1 MYSLDLANR
10 GLVVGV
16 NSEKV
21 GEGSKRDE
29 SWESFFRG
37 IFLSIYRRIK
47 VGGGEKEGL
56 PSEILC
62 VEMDEEGRGERER

>member
-37 IFLSIYRRIK
+37 IFLSIYGELKSGEERRRAF
-47 VGGGEKEGL
+47 L
-56 PSEILC
+56 LRFC
-62 VEMDEEGRGERER
+62 V